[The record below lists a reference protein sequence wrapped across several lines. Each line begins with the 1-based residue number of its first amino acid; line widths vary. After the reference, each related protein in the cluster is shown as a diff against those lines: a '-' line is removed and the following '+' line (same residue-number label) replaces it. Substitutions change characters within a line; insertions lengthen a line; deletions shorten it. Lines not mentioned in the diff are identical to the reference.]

1 MRIEIYYDSK
11 DSDQNYEVGL
21 FTHSNKLVFDIEK
34 GSKKNVEIICG
45 TKKRKTDSKRVK
57 ELFNKILELNYQ
69 KIVTEMRN
77 NMGFDGYSIGF
88 VIADGPLSINME
100 MWCPNL
106 SRFENNM
113 WMESMLFL
121 VYIMELLEIARN
133 LGFNLEALD
142 CIYN

>member
-34 GSKKNVEIICG
+34 GSKKNVEINSG
-45 TKKRKTDSKRVK
+45 TRKRKTDSKRVK
-57 ELFNKILELNYQ
+57 ELFNKMLELNFQ
-69 KIVTEMRN
+69 KIATEMRN

-88 VIADGPLSINME
+88 VIADGPLSINLE

-106 SRFENNM
+106 GRFEINNC
-113 WMESMLFL
+113 MESMLFL
-121 VYIMELLEIARN
+121 VCIQELVEIARN
-133 LGFNLEALD
+133 LGFNLESLD
-142 CIYN
+142 CIY